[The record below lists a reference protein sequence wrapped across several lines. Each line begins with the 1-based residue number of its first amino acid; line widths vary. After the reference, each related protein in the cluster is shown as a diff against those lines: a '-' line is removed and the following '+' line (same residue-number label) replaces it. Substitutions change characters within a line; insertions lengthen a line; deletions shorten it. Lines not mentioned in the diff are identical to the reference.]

1 MALKIFLKLDG
12 IPGESTDKKHKD
24 EIDVQSWTWGMTQ
37 QLFHAGGGGGTS
49 AGKAKFE
56 DLQFIHR
63 IDKASPAIMLACAS
77 GKHLKDATLTMR
89 KVGKTPLEFL
99 VIKLTSVLVT
109 SVRDA
114 GDEGTPGTHETVT
127 LNFAKIDVK
136 YTPQTAS
143 GAGGAAVHFK
153 WDVQGNKPA

>member
-12 IPGESTDKKHKD
+12 IQGESTDKKHKD
-24 EIDVQSWTWGMTQ
+24 EIDVRSWTWGMVQ
-37 QLFHAGGGGGTS
+37 QLFHDGGGGGTS

-56 DLQFIHR
+56 DLQFSHR

-89 KVGKTPLEFL
+89 KAGKTPLEFL
-99 VIKLTSVLVT
+99 VIKLMGVLVT

-114 GDEGTPGTHETVT
+114 GDEGMPGTHETVT
-127 LNFAKIDVK
+127 LNFAKVDLEYV
-136 YTPQTAS
+136 PQKAS
-143 GAGGAAVHFK
+143 GAPGAGVHFK
-153 WDVQGNKPA
+153 WDVQANQKI